1 MQWSCKVPF
10 SKHSTQKD
18 LPSRCT
24 SEEPMA
30 SAKKQQLPNG
40 NLTMFPPRS
49 LALSL
54 SLFFLF
60 HLHKKL
66 RGQDCQPASQ
76 QKDRRAKKTEQQ
88 SPGATNPWNRNKNAS
103 EQASCACP
111 MYRQQIQAPMS
122 QRPGNLRKFNDH
134 TSLILARFLFAAA
147 NRLKAPVQPNS
158 SDGAPTVRNTPWLQ
172 SVKFT
177 PVLST
182 GVLRAS
188 QFKNYTKSAKQTRFP
203 VGP

>member
-1 MQWSCKVPF
+1 MVMQGTIQQAQH
-10 SKHSTQKD
+10 SK
-18 LPSRCT
+18 R
-24 SEEPMA
+24 
-30 SAKKQQLPNG
+30 SAKPLYQRRTHGQREKAAVAKWKPDNV
-40 NLTMFPPRS
+40 PPTLARS
-49 LALSL
+49 LSL

-158 SDGAPTVRNTPWLQ
+158 SDGASTVRNTPWLQ